1 MSRPPVVVGISG
13 ASGAALG
20 LSVVAQLAAVDVPV
34 ALVVTP
40 AAERTLASEVG
51 EDAHDRLRKMACQS
65 FDVRDIGADI
75 ASGSFPVAGMI
86 VAPCSMRS
94 LGAIA
99 HSLNDNLLVRAADV
113 QLKERRPLVVIAR
126 EAPLH
131 LGHLRAMSQVTE
143 MGGIILP
150 PAPAFYLQPK
160 TVQDIIDQI
169 AARAIDLL
177 RLGPP
182 LAQSWRASHQ
192 AWA

>member
-1 MSRPPVVVGISG
+1 MSRPPVIVGISG

-20 LSVVAQLAAVDVPV
+20 LSVVEQLHAVNVAV

-40 AAERTLASEVG
+40 AAARTRATGVDKG
-51 EDAHDRLRKMACQS
+51 AQDRLRALAGQIYEVS
-65 FDVRDIGADI
+65 DIGADI
-75 ASGSFPVAGMI
+75 ASGSFPVAGMLI
-86 VAPCSMRS
+86 APCSMRS

-99 HSLNDNLLVRAADV
+99 HSLNDNLLERAAAV

-126 EAPLH
+126 EAPRH
-131 LGHLRAMSQVTE
+131 LEHLRAMSQITE
-143 MGGIILP
+143 LGGIILQP
-150 PAPAFYLQPK
+150 PPAFYLRPK
-160 TVQDIIDQI
+160 TVQDLIDQI

-182 LAQSWRASHQ
+182 LAQSWHALHQ

>member
-1 MSRPPVVVGISG
+1 MSRPPVIVGISG

-20 LSVVAQLAAVDVPV
+20 LSVVEQLRAVNVAV

-40 AAERTLASEVG
+40 AAERTLATEVDKG
-51 EDAHDRLRKMACQS
+51 ALDRLREMAGKS
-65 FDVRDIGADI
+65 YEASDIGADI
-75 ASGSFPVAGMI
+75 ASGSFPVAGMLI
-86 VAPCSMRS
+86 APCSMRS

-131 LGHLRAMSQVTE
+131 LGHLRSMSQVTE

-150 PAPAFYLQPK
+150 PAPAFYLRPK

-182 LAQSWRASHQ
+182 LAQSWRASDQ

>member
-1 MSRPPVVVGISG
+1 MSRPPVIVGISG

-20 LSVVAQLAAVDVPV
+20 LSVVVQLHAVKVPV

-40 AAERTLASEVG
+40 AAERTLATEVDEG
-51 EDAHDRLRKMACQS
+51 ALERLREMAGKS
-65 FDVRDIGADI
+65 YESNDIGADI
-75 ASGSFPVAGMI
+75 ASGSFPVAGMVI
-86 VAPCSMRS
+86 APCSMRS

-150 PAPAFYLQPK
+150 PAPAFYLRPK
-160 TVQDIIDQI
+160 TVQEIIDQI

-182 LAQSWRASHQ
+182 LAQSWGAPHQ
-192 AWA
+192 ARA